1 MTKVDMHIP
10 GKSDLDVSFDG
21 SRKIHQEAPFERYIS
36 RKVAGLEHSGWALS
50 PDDTGFDPNDALVFD
65 DFVAWLEA
73 TAPEKLDK
81 MRREKG
87 ARWADQLKRALVK
100 SLERNGTVLTLR
112 KGFQMAGYQTIE
124 CMAGYPDDERVPGA
138 RERYDANILRFM
150 HQVHYQTAGSKSLDF
165 VLFVN
170 GIPVATG
177 EVKTELTQTVRDAI
191 DEYADERK
199 PVEPDGGRKNPLLM
213 YKRGAVVHFAVSEDE
228 VWMCTNL
235 GPFPSKSARPR
246 FLPFNLGRDG
256 GAGNPDA
263 PEGEYRTHYL
273 WDTILQ
279 RDNWLSI
286 FDRFVFEEVED
297 RQDASGR
304 WRRQATQIF
313 PRYHQFDAERKVL
326 ADARE
331 HGAGRRYLIEHSA
344 GSGKTETISWA
355 AHDLAR
361 LRRADGEKMF
371 SSVVVVT
378 DRLSLDQNIKKTIS
392 QLSKVTGQ
400 VVMIGRD
407 ERGNAVSDGSKSS
420 QLVEALRQKRE
431 IVVVTIQTFLYAW
444 PDIAVLPELDG
455 AGFAVIVDEAHS
467 SQEGSSAASLK
478 TAFNA
483 AADKLKFE
491 RMLDFDDDSGDDG
504 SVMDAYF
511 AQMQA
516 SNLMPPNVSFLAF
529 TATPKAET
537 KTLFGTPTGEED
549 EDGNPVMGSFH
560 LYPMRQAIEEGYIID
575 PLSGY
580 VPLKTLTRIEDESED
595 ADGRLVD
602 ERRAR
607 RKIAKWRSL
616 HPTNVMEKAKWI
628 IDHFVDNVAPLLNG
642 EAKAMI
648 VTSGRPEVVRYKYA
662 IEAYLRARPDLDPAK
677 VEPRLRFKVP
687 GEPLVAFSQKVL
699 GDRCVLPEDEYL
711 EDNPF
716 ALIERGYEYT
726 EANMNPTGQGP
737 VERAFDRP
745 ESRLLIVTNKFQTGF
760 DQKKLVA
767 LYVDKPLGN
776 AIEIVQT
783 YSRVNRTCSGKDRVF
798 VVDFV
803 NDPETVLAAFK
814 TYDKGAT
821 MSAAQDPNVVYDLK
835 DALDAADVFATR
847 DVEGFKE
854 ALYRS
859 KGLAAGGESDA
870 YRTALYSAVSG
881 PAEIFRER
889 FAAAR
894 DSYETWLECANRAEA
909 AGEAEEAERAK
920 RSADEAAGRVAEL
933 MTFRKK
939 LSKYCSAYTFLSQAL
954 DFGDPDLE
962 VFYSF
967 AKLLGHRIAGTSLD
981 DVDVRGLV
989 LRDFR
994 ISAQKV
1000 PEGGRGR
1007 RAHADGRG
1015 RLRRR
1020 SQARH
1025 HGEDRGEAEPHVGR
1039 RGRPPREGPSRQCGL
1054 RRRGGRPRDQH
1065 ADHEHEQ
1072 HEGGCPRGRAP
1083 AQHRHQGPHVD
1094 DEQRAGRPR
1103 RAGARRPAGDRAPG
1117 RPGVRPHL
1125 AGEALRHRRARL
1137 LPLEGG
1143 IDGRGGL
1150 RRGAARRPGLRAHR
1164 QCDQGRLR
1172 QEAPAVR
1179 PEIPRARPRIVPRVR
1194 RDAAQPRREDRRR
1207 CVDATLGHPDEARDR
1222 VPADAMP
1229 GVRLRVAPGDRRGR
1243 RGSPNDGGGI
1253 RRHRPALTQAH
1264 LPRGRRG
1271 VPALA
1276 RHREERLRGLRPRE
1290 RLEASLQGAGVPGH
1304 RREEPQEGRHGDRDH
1319 RPRAQD
1325 GLRHGARQDAVRPRR
1340 LFLLVGGPR
1349 ARTMGLERHVPAVL
1363 EEHSQVHPERDM
1375 GHRPLPC
1382 REGSQRGLRR
1392 GPQGPP
1398 GSPRQEGP
1406 P

>member
-36 RKVAGLEHSGWALS
+36 RKVAGLEDSGWELS
-50 PDDTGFDPNDALVFD
+50 PDDEGFDPNDALVFS
-65 DFVAWLEA
+65 DFVAWLET
-73 TAPEKLDK
+73 TAPEKLEK

-87 ARWADQLKRALVK
+87 ARWEDQLRRALVK
-100 SLERNGTVLTLR
+100 SLERNGTILTLR

-138 RERYDANILRFM
+138 RDRYDANILRFM

-191 DEYADERK
+191 DEYVNERK

-228 VWMCTNL
+228 VQMCTNL
-235 GPFPSKSARPR
+235 GPFPSKAAKPR

-263 PEGEYRTHYL
+263 PDGEYKTHYL

-286 FDRFVFEEVED
+286 FERFVFEEVENK
-297 RQDASGR
+297 QDATGR
-304 WRRQATQIF
+304 WRKAATQIF
-313 PRYHQFDAERKVL
+313 PRYHQFDAERKIV

-331 HGAGRRYLIEHSA
+331 HGPGRRYLIEHSA

-371 SSVVVVT
+371 SSIVVVT

-392 QLSKVTGQ
+392 QLSKTTGQ

-407 ERGNAVSDGSKSS
+407 ERGDAVSDASKSS
-420 QLVEALRQKRE
+420 QLVTALQQKRE

-444 PDIAVLPELDG
+444 PDIAVLPKLSG

-491 RMLDFDDDSGDDG
+491 AMLDFDNAVDDED
-504 SVMDAYF
+504 VMNAYF

-537 KTLFGTPTGEED
+537 KTLFGTPTGRFD
-549 EDGNPVMGSFH
+549 DKGNPVMESFH

-575 PLSGY
+575 PLTGY
-580 VPLKTLTRIEDESED
+580 VPLKTLTRIEDESEEAD
-595 ADGRLVD
+595 AKLVD
-602 ERRAR
+602 ERRAK

-662 IEAYLRARPDLDPAK
+662 IEAYLKSRPDLDATK
-677 VEPRLRFKVP
+677 VEPKLRFKVP

-699 GDRCVLPEDEYL
+699 GDKCVLPEDEYL

-716 ALIERGYEYT
+716 ALIERDYEYT
-726 EANMNPTGQGP
+726 ESNMNPCGRGT
-737 VERAFDRP
+737 VERAFDMP
-745 ESRLLIVTNKFQTGF
+745 ESRLLIVANKFQTGF

-783 YSRVNRTCSGKDRVF
+783 YSRVNRTCPGKDKVF

-803 NDPETVLAAFK
+803 NDPQTVLAAFK
-814 TYDKGAT
+814 TYDKGAAMNT
-821 MSAAQDPNVVYDLK
+821 AQDPDVVYEIK
-835 DALDAADVFATR
+835 ETLDAADIYATR
-847 DVEGFKE
+847 DVDEFKA
-854 ALYRS
+854 ALYKS
-859 KGLAAGGESDA
+859 KGLAADGDTDA
-870 YRTALYSAVSG
+870 YRVALYAAVSG

-894 DSYETWLECANRAEA
+894 DAYETWLECARSAEA
-909 AGEAEEAERAK
+909 TGDAEEAARSKMRADDAAERVTAL
-920 RSADEAAGRVAEL
+920 S
-933 MTFRKK
+933 TFRKK
-939 LSKYCSAYTFLSQAL
+939 LSKYCSAYTFMSQAL
-954 DFGDPDLE
+954 DYGDPDLE

-967 AKLLGHRIAGTSLD
+967 AKLLGHRIAGTSIE

-989 LRDFR
+989 LKDFR
-994 ISAQKV
+994 IAAQKLPDGV
-1000 PEGGRGR
+1000 AGGELAPMGAGGSGSAPKRDTMAKIVEKLNRTWGDEGDPLVKA
-1007 RAHADGRG
+1007 RAVNAVSDVVAADAVTNTQITNTNNTKEAVLADGR
-1015 RLRRR
+1015 LRNIVIRALM
-1020 SQARH
+1020 SMMSNELGDLAEQALDDPQAI
-1025 HGEDRGEAEPHVGR
+1025 EPLAEQVYD
-1039 RGRPPREGPSRQCGL
+1039 L
-1054 RRRGGRPRDQH
+1054 I
-1065 ADHEHEQ
+1065 
-1072 HEGGCPRGRAP
+1072 
-1083 AQHRHQGPHVD
+1083 AQGKRYD
-1094 DEQRAGRPR
+1094 IAE
-1103 RAGARRPAGDRAPG
+1103 
-1117 RPGVRPHL
+1117 L
-1125 AGEALRHRRARL
+1125 A
-1137 LPLEGG
+1137 
-1143 IDGRGGL
+1143 
-1150 RRGAARRPGLRAHR
+1150 
-1164 QCDQGRLR
+1164 
-1172 QEAPAVR
+1172 
-1179 PEIPRARPRIVPRVR
+1179 
-1194 RDAAQPRREDRRR
+1194 
-1207 CVDATLGHPDEARDR
+1207 
-1222 VPADAMP
+1222 
-1229 GVRLRVAPGDRRGR
+1229 
-1243 RGSPNDGGGI
+1243 SY
-1253 RRHRPALTQAH
+1253 
-1264 LPRGRRG
+1264 
-1271 VPALA
+1271 LA
-1276 RHREERLRGLRPRE
+1276 RSE
-1290 RLEASLQGAGVPGH
+1290 
-1304 RREEPQEGRHGDRDH
+1304 
-1319 RPRAQD
+1319 
-1325 GLRHGARQDAVRPRR
+1325 
-1340 LFLLVGGPR
+1340 
-1349 ARTMGLERHVPAVL
+1349 
-1363 EEHSQVHPERDM
+1363 
-1375 GHRPLPC
+1375 
-1382 REGSQRGLRR
+1382 
-1392 GPQGPP
+1392 
-1398 GSPRQEGP
+1398 
-1406 P
+1406 

>member
-378 DRLSLDQNIKKTIS
+378 DRLSLDQNIKKAIS

-745 ESRLLIVTNKFQTGF
+745 ESRLLIVANKFQTGF

-783 YSRVNRTCSGKDRVF
+783 YSRVNGTCSGKDRVF

-1000 PEGGRGR
+1000 PEGVEGGELMPMGAGGSGAAPKRDTMARIVERLNRTWGDEGDPLVKA
-1007 RAHADGRG
+1007 RAVNAVSDAVAADPVTNTQITNTSNTKEAVLADGR
-1015 RLRRR
+1015 LRNIVIRALMSMMSNELGDLAEQALDDPQAIEPLADQVYDLI
-1020 SQARH
+1020 SQGKRYDIAELASYLSK
-1025 HGEDRGEAEPHVGR
+1025 GE
-1039 RGRPPREGPSRQCGL
+1039 
-1054 RRRGGRPRDQH
+1054 
-1065 ADHEHEQ
+1065 
-1072 HEGGCPRGRAP
+1072 
-1083 AQHRHQGPHVD
+1083 
-1094 DEQRAGRPR
+1094 
-1103 RAGARRPAGDRAPG
+1103 
-1117 RPGVRPHL
+1117 
-1125 AGEALRHRRARL
+1125 
-1137 LPLEGG
+1137 
-1143 IDGRGGL
+1143 
-1150 RRGAARRPGLRAHR
+1150 
-1164 QCDQGRLR
+1164 
-1172 QEAPAVR
+1172 
-1179 PEIPRARPRIVPRVR
+1179 
-1194 RDAAQPRREDRRR
+1194 
-1207 CVDATLGHPDEARDR
+1207 
-1222 VPADAMP
+1222 
-1229 GVRLRVAPGDRRGR
+1229 
-1243 RGSPNDGGGI
+1243 
-1253 RRHRPALTQAH
+1253 
-1264 LPRGRRG
+1264 
-1271 VPALA
+1271 
-1276 RHREERLRGLRPRE
+1276 
-1290 RLEASLQGAGVPGH
+1290 
-1304 RREEPQEGRHGDRDH
+1304 
-1319 RPRAQD
+1319 
-1325 GLRHGARQDAVRPRR
+1325 
-1340 LFLLVGGPR
+1340 
-1349 ARTMGLERHVPAVL
+1349 
-1363 EEHSQVHPERDM
+1363 
-1375 GHRPLPC
+1375 
-1382 REGSQRGLRR
+1382 
-1392 GPQGPP
+1392 
-1398 GSPRQEGP
+1398 
-1406 P
+1406 

>member
-1 MTKVDMHIP
+1 MTRVDID
-10 GKSDLDVSFDG
+10 SAYERRDVEYSG
-21 SRKIHQEAPFERYIS
+21 RRKIHQEDAFERYIS
-36 RKVAGLEHSGWALS
+36 RKVAALGGAGWALS

-87 ARWADQLKRALVK
+87 ARWEDQLRRALVK

-112 KGFQMAGYQTIE
+112 KGFQVAGYQTIE

-165 VLFVN
+165 ALFVN

-191 DEYADERK
+191 DEYVDERR
-199 PVEPDGGRKNPLLM
+199 PIEPDGGRKNSLLM

-235 GPFPSKSARPR
+235 GPFPSRSAKPR

-297 RQDASGR
+297 RQDATGR
-304 WRRQATQIF
+304 WRKTATQIF

-400 VVMIGRD
+400 VVMVGRD
-407 ERGNAVSDGSKSS
+407 ERGSAVADGSKSS

-444 PDIAVLPELDG
+444 PDIAALPELDG
-455 AGFAVIVDEAHS
+455 SGFAVIVDEAHS

-491 RMLDFDDDSGDDG
+491 RMLDFDEDSDDGG

-580 VPLKTLTRIEDESED
+580 VPLRTLTRIEDESED

-677 VEPRLRFKVP
+677 VEPKLRFKVP

-737 VERAFDRP
+737 VERAFDHS
-745 ESRLLIVTNKFQTGF
+745 ESRLLIVANKFQTGF

-783 YSRVNRTCSGKDRVF
+783 YSRVNRTCSGKDGVF

-821 MSAAQDPNVVYDLK
+821 MSTAQDPNIVYDLK
-835 DALDAADVFATR
+835 DALDAADVYATR

-859 KGLAAGGESDA
+859 KGLAAGEESDA

-909 AGEAEEAERAK
+909 AGEAEGTERAK

-1000 PEGGRGR
+1000 PEGVEGGELMPMGAGGSGTAPKRDTMARIVERLNRTWGDEGDPLVKA
-1007 RAHADGRG
+1007 RAVNAVSDAVAADPVTNTQITNTSNTKEAVLADGR
-1015 RLRRR
+1015 LRNIVIRALMSMMSNELGDLAEQALDDPQAIEPLADQVYDLI
-1020 SQARH
+1020 SQGKRYDIA
-1025 HGEDRGEAEPHVGR
+1025 ELASYLSRGK
-1039 RGRPPREGPSRQCGL
+1039 
-1054 RRRGGRPRDQH
+1054 
-1065 ADHEHEQ
+1065 
-1072 HEGGCPRGRAP
+1072 
-1083 AQHRHQGPHVD
+1083 
-1094 DEQRAGRPR
+1094 
-1103 RAGARRPAGDRAPG
+1103 
-1117 RPGVRPHL
+1117 
-1125 AGEALRHRRARL
+1125 
-1137 LPLEGG
+1137 
-1143 IDGRGGL
+1143 
-1150 RRGAARRPGLRAHR
+1150 
-1164 QCDQGRLR
+1164 
-1172 QEAPAVR
+1172 
-1179 PEIPRARPRIVPRVR
+1179 
-1194 RDAAQPRREDRRR
+1194 
-1207 CVDATLGHPDEARDR
+1207 
-1222 VPADAMP
+1222 
-1229 GVRLRVAPGDRRGR
+1229 
-1243 RGSPNDGGGI
+1243 
-1253 RRHRPALTQAH
+1253 
-1264 LPRGRRG
+1264 
-1271 VPALA
+1271 
-1276 RHREERLRGLRPRE
+1276 
-1290 RLEASLQGAGVPGH
+1290 
-1304 RREEPQEGRHGDRDH
+1304 
-1319 RPRAQD
+1319 
-1325 GLRHGARQDAVRPRR
+1325 
-1340 LFLLVGGPR
+1340 
-1349 ARTMGLERHVPAVL
+1349 
-1363 EEHSQVHPERDM
+1363 
-1375 GHRPLPC
+1375 
-1382 REGSQRGLRR
+1382 
-1392 GPQGPP
+1392 
-1398 GSPRQEGP
+1398 
-1406 P
+1406 

>member
-297 RQDASGR
+297 
-304 WRRQATQIF
+304 
-313 PRYHQFDAERKVL
+313 
-326 ADARE
+326 
-331 HGAGRRYLIEHSA
+331 
-344 GSGKTETISWA
+344 
-355 AHDLAR
+355 
-361 LRRADGEKMF
+361 
-371 SSVVVVT
+371 
-378 DRLSLDQNIKKTIS
+378 
-392 QLSKVTGQ
+392 
-400 VVMIGRD
+400 
-407 ERGNAVSDGSKSS
+407 
-420 QLVEALRQKRE
+420 
-431 IVVVTIQTFLYAW
+431 
-444 PDIAVLPELDG
+444 
-455 AGFAVIVDEAHS
+455 
-467 SQEGSSAASLK
+467 
-478 TAFNA
+478 
-483 AADKLKFE
+483 
-491 RMLDFDDDSGDDG
+491 
-504 SVMDAYF
+504 
-511 AQMQA
+511 
-516 SNLMPPNVSFLAF
+516 
-529 TATPKAET
+529 
-537 KTLFGTPTGEED
+537 
-549 EDGNPVMGSFH
+549 
-560 LYPMRQAIEEGYIID
+560 
-575 PLSGY
+575 
-580 VPLKTLTRIEDESED
+580 
-595 ADGRLVD
+595 
-602 ERRAR
+602 
-607 RKIAKWRSL
+607 
-616 HPTNVMEKAKWI
+616 
-628 IDHFVDNVAPLLNG
+628 
-642 EAKAMI
+642 
-648 VTSGRPEVVRYKYA
+648 
-662 IEAYLRARPDLDPAK
+662 
-677 VEPRLRFKVP
+677 
-687 GEPLVAFSQKVL
+687 
-699 GDRCVLPEDEYL
+699 
-711 EDNPF
+711 NPF

-745 ESRLLIVTNKFQTGF
+745 ESRLLIVANKFQTGF

-962 VFYSF
+962 VFYSL

-1000 PEGGRGR
+1000 PEGVEGGELMPMGAGGSGAAPKRDTMARIVERLNRTWGDEGDPLVKA
-1007 RAHADGRG
+1007 RAVNAVSDAVAADPVTNTQITNTSNTKEAVLADGL
-1015 RLRRR
+1015 LRNIVIRALMSMMSNELGDLAEQALDDPQAIEPLADQVYDLI
-1020 SQARH
+1020 SQGKRYDIAELASYLSK
-1025 HGEDRGEAEPHVGR
+1025 GE
-1039 RGRPPREGPSRQCGL
+1039 
-1054 RRRGGRPRDQH
+1054 
-1065 ADHEHEQ
+1065 
-1072 HEGGCPRGRAP
+1072 
-1083 AQHRHQGPHVD
+1083 
-1094 DEQRAGRPR
+1094 
-1103 RAGARRPAGDRAPG
+1103 
-1117 RPGVRPHL
+1117 
-1125 AGEALRHRRARL
+1125 
-1137 LPLEGG
+1137 
-1143 IDGRGGL
+1143 
-1150 RRGAARRPGLRAHR
+1150 
-1164 QCDQGRLR
+1164 
-1172 QEAPAVR
+1172 
-1179 PEIPRARPRIVPRVR
+1179 
-1194 RDAAQPRREDRRR
+1194 
-1207 CVDATLGHPDEARDR
+1207 
-1222 VPADAMP
+1222 
-1229 GVRLRVAPGDRRGR
+1229 
-1243 RGSPNDGGGI
+1243 
-1253 RRHRPALTQAH
+1253 
-1264 LPRGRRG
+1264 
-1271 VPALA
+1271 
-1276 RHREERLRGLRPRE
+1276 
-1290 RLEASLQGAGVPGH
+1290 
-1304 RREEPQEGRHGDRDH
+1304 
-1319 RPRAQD
+1319 
-1325 GLRHGARQDAVRPRR
+1325 
-1340 LFLLVGGPR
+1340 
-1349 ARTMGLERHVPAVL
+1349 
-1363 EEHSQVHPERDM
+1363 
-1375 GHRPLPC
+1375 
-1382 REGSQRGLRR
+1382 
-1392 GPQGPP
+1392 
-1398 GSPRQEGP
+1398 
-1406 P
+1406 

>member
-1 MTKVDMHIP
+1 MFETKRHA
-10 GKSDLDVSFDG
+10 G
-21 SRKIHQEAPFERYIS
+21 KIHQEAPFERYIS
-36 RKVAGLEHSGWALS
+36 RKVAGLEGSGWVVS
-50 PDDTGFDPNDALVFD
+50 PDDTGFDPNDALFFD
-65 DFVAWLEA
+65 DFVAYLEK
-73 TAPEKLDK
+73 TAPEKLEK
-81 MRREKG
+81 MRRGKG
-87 ARWADQLKRALVK
+87 VRWEEHLRRALVK
-100 SLERNGTVLTLR
+100 SLEKNGTVLTLR
-112 KGFQMAGYQTIE
+112 KGFQMAGYQTVE

-150 HQVHYQTAGSKSLDF
+150 HQVHYQTAGGKSVDF
-165 VLFVN
+165 ALFVN

-177 EVKTELTQTVRDAI
+177 EVKTELTQTVQDAI
-191 DEYADERK
+191 DEYAEERK

-213 YKRGAVVHFAVSEDE
+213 YKRGAAVHFAVSEDE

-235 GPFPSKSARPR
+235 GPFPSKEAKPR

-297 RQDASGR
+297 RQDATGR
-304 WRRQATQIF
+304 WRKSATQIF
-313 PRYHQFDAERKVL
+313 PRYHQFDAERKIL

-331 HGAGRRYLIEHSA
+331 NGPGRRYLVEHSA
-344 GSGKTETISWA
+344 GSGKTETISWC

-361 LRRADGEKMF
+361 LRRDDGEKMF

-407 ERGNAVSDGSKSS
+407 EKGGAVADSSKSS

-444 PDIAVLPELDG
+444 PDIAALPELSG

-491 RMLDFDDDSGDDG
+491 AMLDFDDAADDEG
-504 SVMDAYF
+504 VMNAYF

-537 KTLFGTPTGEED
+537 KTLFGTPTGKED
-549 EDGNPVMGSFH
+549 DKGNQVMGSFH

-575 PLSGY
+575 PLTGY
-580 VPLKTLTRIEDESED
+580 VPLKTLSRIEDVSED

-602 ERRAR
+602 ERKAR

-628 IDHFVDNVAPLLNG
+628 IDHFVDNVAPLLGG

-662 IEAYLRARPDLDPAK
+662 IEAYLRSRPDLDPAK
-677 VEPRLRFKVP
+677 VEPKLRFKVP

-699 GDRCVLPEDEYL
+699 GDKCVLPEDEYL
-711 EDNPF
+711 KDNPF
-716 ALIERGYEYT
+716 ALIERDYEYT
-726 EANMNPTGQGP
+726 EANMNPRGQGA

-745 ESRLLIVTNKFQTGF
+745 ESRLLIVANKFQTGF

-783 YSRVNRTCSGKDRVF
+783 YSRVNRTCSGKDKVF

-803 NDPETVLAAFK
+803 NDPETVLAAFN
-814 TYDKGAT
+814 TYDKGAR
-821 MSAAQDPNVVYDLK
+821 MNAAQDPDVVYELK
-835 DALDAADVFATR
+835 EALDGADVYATR
-847 DVEGFKE
+847 DLEEFKE

-859 KGLAAGGESDA
+859 KGAAVEGESDA
-870 YRTALYSAVSG
+870 YRAALYSAVSG

-889 FAAAR
+889 YAAAK
-894 DSYETWLECANRAEA
+894 DSYETWLECAHRAEE
-909 AGEAEEAERAK
+909 AGDEEEAERAK
-920 RSADEAAGRVAEL
+920 RSADDAAGTVASL
-933 MTFRKK
+933 STFRKK
-939 LSKYCSAYTFLSQAL
+939 LSKYCSAYTFMSQAL

-981 DVDVRGLV
+981 DVDMRGLV
-989 LRDFR
+989 LKDFR
-994 ISAQKV
+994 ISAQKLPSKV
-1000 PEGGRGR
+1000 DGAELMPMGPGGSGSAPKRDTMAKIVEKLNRTWGDEGDPIVKA
-1007 RAHADGRG
+1007 RAVNAVSDVVAADAVTSTQITNTNNTKEAVLADGR
-1015 RLRRR
+1015 LRNIVTRALM
-1020 SQARH
+1020 SMMSNELGDLAEQALDDPQAIEPLAEQVYDLIAQGKRYDIAELAAYLAK
-1025 HGEDRGEAEPHVGR
+1025 GER
-1039 RGRPPREGPSRQCGL
+1039 
-1054 RRRGGRPRDQH
+1054 
-1065 ADHEHEQ
+1065 
-1072 HEGGCPRGRAP
+1072 
-1083 AQHRHQGPHVD
+1083 
-1094 DEQRAGRPR
+1094 
-1103 RAGARRPAGDRAPG
+1103 
-1117 RPGVRPHL
+1117 
-1125 AGEALRHRRARL
+1125 
-1137 LPLEGG
+1137 
-1143 IDGRGGL
+1143 
-1150 RRGAARRPGLRAHR
+1150 
-1164 QCDQGRLR
+1164 
-1172 QEAPAVR
+1172 
-1179 PEIPRARPRIVPRVR
+1179 
-1194 RDAAQPRREDRRR
+1194 
-1207 CVDATLGHPDEARDR
+1207 
-1222 VPADAMP
+1222 
-1229 GVRLRVAPGDRRGR
+1229 
-1243 RGSPNDGGGI
+1243 
-1253 RRHRPALTQAH
+1253 
-1264 LPRGRRG
+1264 
-1271 VPALA
+1271 
-1276 RHREERLRGLRPRE
+1276 
-1290 RLEASLQGAGVPGH
+1290 
-1304 RREEPQEGRHGDRDH
+1304 
-1319 RPRAQD
+1319 
-1325 GLRHGARQDAVRPRR
+1325 
-1340 LFLLVGGPR
+1340 
-1349 ARTMGLERHVPAVL
+1349 
-1363 EEHSQVHPERDM
+1363 
-1375 GHRPLPC
+1375 
-1382 REGSQRGLRR
+1382 
-1392 GPQGPP
+1392 
-1398 GSPRQEGP
+1398 
-1406 P
+1406 